1 MTGLQPGSQGAGAG
15 DRQAPGLIFDLD
27 GTLIDSAP
35 AIHAV
40 SNAVLVAR
48 GFPALSQ
55 DEVRGFVGRGV
66 PHLVRCL
73 LQRHGTDP
81 DGPLYAPVHDDLILR
96 YETEVQGNTLYP
108 GVVAALERLVAMGCA
123 LAIATNKP
131 LRPAIAAIRHVGL
144 DRFFPVVLG
153 GDSLPTRKPDPA
165 MLHVAAGQ
173 LGRARVLYV
182 GDSEVDAESAVNAG
196 LPFVLFTEGYRK
208 TPVAELPHAAGF
220 DHFDRLPGI
229 VAGWRW
235 T

>member
-1 MTGLQPGSQGAGAG
+1 MTGLEPGSAK
-15 DRQAPGLIFDLD
+15 DRLAPGLIFDLD

-48 GFPALSQ
+48 GFPALSRE
-55 DEVRGFVGRGV
+55 EVRGFVGRGV

-73 LQRHGTDP
+73 LARHGADP
-81 DGPLYAPVHDDLILR
+81 DGPLYAPVHDDLIRR
-96 YETEVQGNTLYP
+96 YETEVEGNTLYP
-108 GVVAALERLVAMGCA
+108 GVIAALERLAGMGCA
-123 LAIATNKP
+123 LGIATNKP
-131 LRPAIAAIRHVGL
+131 LRPAMAAIRHVGL

-165 MLHVAAGQ
+165 MLHVAADR

-182 GDSEVDAESAVNAG
+182 GDSEVDADSAANAG

-208 TPVAELPHAAGF
+208 TPVDALPHAAGF
-220 DHFDRLPGI
+220 DHFDRLPAI
-229 VAGWRW
+229 VSDWPW
-235 T
+235 P